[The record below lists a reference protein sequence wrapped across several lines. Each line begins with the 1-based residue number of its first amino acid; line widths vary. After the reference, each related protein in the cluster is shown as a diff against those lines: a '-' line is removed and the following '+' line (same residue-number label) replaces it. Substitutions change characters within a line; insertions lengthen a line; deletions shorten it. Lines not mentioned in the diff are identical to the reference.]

1 MTIFVTVIFLK
12 PEAIYVETVVIPSSA
27 NTLLQDSKRV
37 CTYARVLQLFIQQ
50 MIRVFPNGKVSTLA
64 TGEYFLIAFF
74 AQRKR
79 FISQSKVF
87 AIDDR
92 NLFFGILN
100 LRAFQVS
107 TKFCLQL
114 WCTRTLPSP
123 PLCKFF
129 SNI

>member
-1 MTIFVTVIFLK
+1 MTIFVTV
-12 PEAIYVETVVIPSSA
+12 TVVIPSSA

-37 CTYARVLQLFIQQ
+37 CTYARVLHLFIQQ

-92 NLFFGILN
+92 DLFFGILN

-107 TKFCLQL
+107 TNF
-114 WCTRTLPSP
+114 LPAVMVYKNFTVCP
-123 PLCKFF
+123 PL
-129 SNI
+129 